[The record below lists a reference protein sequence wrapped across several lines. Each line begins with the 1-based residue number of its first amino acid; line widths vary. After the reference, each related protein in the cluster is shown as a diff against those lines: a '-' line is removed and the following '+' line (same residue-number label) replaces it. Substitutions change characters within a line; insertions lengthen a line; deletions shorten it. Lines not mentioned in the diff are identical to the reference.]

1 MRGLP
6 YYEPSILSDILA
18 ARSATMPA
26 LEPYKIE
33 EAMKNYNVNEPQA
46 KAILGAMSTKGFA
59 LIQGWVTYD
68 GI

>member
-1 MRGLP
+1 
-6 YYEPSILSDILA
+6 
-18 ARSATMPA
+18 MPA